1 MARPVSSPMQLTY
14 LQPLWWLLGLLVLAG
29 GLWFTLVDRPRKLML
44 ASFLLRALAVVFL
57 VLALCRPGLMRKVD
71 DVHVVFLV
79 DVSQSVDLKAARS
92 AVDEVDAAVK
102 ALGAG
107 DSHSVFAFAGGV
119 RFKETKDLA
128 KQLDDWQ
135 KGIADDEF
143 RSATRME
150 EAVLATRLAFPAGK
164 SRRLVLLSDGQE
176 THGSIAS
183 AVQTLRQ
190 EKVDI
195 VWKPLSGL
203 TQPEASIVSVE
214 PNSPSAYAGEVVRLR
229 VRMAANQDIDGTVRI
244 LSQGVKVMEKPVKLT
259 PGGDNSVDFDVP
271 MTVTGTSLWSAELVP
286 TRDHF
291 PLNNQA
297 TATVEVTGKS
307 RVLVIH
313 KTPRE
318 MRGITRALQEQD
330 FDIDA
335 RGENGLPDSM
345 DGLLA
350 FDAVV
355 LADVPATSIST
366 RQMGL
371 LKSYVQDFGGGLAM
385 MGSEN
390 SFGLGGYYKTPVEE
404 VLPLVSRFE
413 KEKEKPSLAMVLVM
427 DRSGSMDGLPIQMAR
442 QAAKASVELLGPQ
455 DQVAVVAFDSEAYL
469 ISDMRRA
476 SEKDSIQAAIDTIEI
491 GGGTDMYPAMQQAKQ
506 LLDNCSAKIK
516 HMICLTDGQTEDRGF
531 AELTQALADSGVT
544 VSTVALG
551 DGAAGDLLQNI
562 AQIGKGRFYA
572 AQDPSTVPQIF
583 TRETMQASKSA
594 IKEDVYAP
602 VVTAEHPM
610 LAGYGDNLPSA
621 LGYVMT
627 EAKPVTQTI
636 LAVETGDPLLAVG
649 RFGLG
654 QGLCFTSDLTE
665 KWGGEWLAWEGC
677 GKFWAQVFRSILRP
691 KNIQGMEVRTLI
703 AGDSWSFDI
712 RRRDADGSPVNNIKW
727 DARAVDE
734 NGAESPV
741 TVQESGLGRYT
752 AAVPL
757 AGKQKL
763 TVRLRDT
770 DNNKLKVLHYNRPS
784 PGEYRL
790 GQSVPPVLATAPA
803 FSPAT
808 VKDNITPVETRRSIE
823 SWCYFMAL
831 GCALGSIVLRRV

>member
-1 MARPVSSPMQLTY
+1 MATPVSSPMQLTY
-14 LQPLWWLLGLLVLAG
+14 LQPLWWLLGLLVLAS

-92 AVDEVDAAVK
+92 AVDEVEAAVK

-128 KQLDDWQ
+128 RQLDDWQ

-143 RSATRME
+143 RSATRIE

-190 EKVDI
+190 ENVDI

-203 TQPEASIVSVE
+203 THPEASIVSVE

-286 TRDHF
+286 AKDHF

-752 AAVPL
+752 ASVPL

-790 GQSVPPVLATAPA
+790 GQSVPPVLAAAPA
-803 FSPAT
+803 FSPET

>member
-1 MARPVSSPMQLTY
+1 MSVTAFPSMQLTY
-14 LQPLWWLLGLLVLAG
+14 LQPLWWLLGLLALAAG
-29 GLWFTLVDRPRKLML
+29 YAFTLVDRPRKLML
-44 ASFLLRALAVVFL
+44 GSFLLRALAVVFL
-57 VLALCRPGLMRKVD
+57 VLALCRPGFLRKVD

-79 DVSQSVDLKAARS
+79 DVSQSVDLQSARRV
-92 AVDEVDAAVK
+92 VDEVNAAI
-102 ALGAG
+102 ANLGSG
-107 DSHSVFAFAGGV
+107 DTHTVFAFGNGV
-119 RFKETKDLA
+119 RLSETPDLA
-128 KQLDDWQ
+128 KQLEDWQ

-143 RSATRME
+143 RSATRLAD
-150 EAVLATRLAFPAGK
+150 AVLTTRLAFPAGK
-164 SRRLVLLSDGQE
+164 SRRLVLLTDGQE
-176 THGSIAS
+176 THGSIGS
-183 AVQTLRQ
+183 ALATLKQ
-190 EKVDI
+190 ENVDV
-195 VWKPLSGL
+195 VWKKLSGL
-203 TQPEASIVSVE
+203 TDPEASIVSVE
-214 PNSPSAYAGEVVRLR
+214 PNVPNAYAGEVVRLR
-229 VRMAANQDIDGTVRI
+229 VRMAANQEIGGNVRI
-244 LSQGVKVMEKPVKLT
+244 LSQGVKVMEKPVTLAPDK
-259 PGGDNSVDFDVP
+259 DNTVDFDVP
-271 MTVTGTSLWSAELVP
+271 MTVTGTTLWTAELIP
-286 TRDHF
+286 AKDHF

-297 TATVEVTGKS
+297 AASVEVTGKS

-313 KTPRE
+313 RTPKE
-318 MRGITRALQEQD
+318 MRGISRALQEQD
-330 FDIDA
+330 FDVDV
-335 RGENGLPDSM
+335 RGENGLPDTM
-345 DGLLA
+345 DGLLS

-355 LADVPATSIST
+355 LADVPATSMST

-385 MGSEN
+385 LGSEN

-506 LLDNCSAKIK
+506 LLDNCSAKVK

-551 DGAAGDLLQNI
+551 DGAAADLLQNI

-572 AQDPSTVPQIF
+572 AQDPATVPQIF

-610 LAGYGDNLPSA
+610 LAGYGEGLPSS

-627 EAKPVTQTI
+627 EAKPVTQTV
-636 LAVETGDPLLAVG
+636 LSADTGDPLLAVG

-677 GKFWAQVFRSILRP
+677 GKFWAQVLRSILRP
-691 KNIQGMEVRTLI
+691 KNIQGMEVRSLVANDEWT
-703 AGDSWSFDI
+703 FDI
-712 RRRDADGSPVNNIKW
+712 RRRETNGAPAGGLKW
-727 DARAVDE
+727 DAKAVDE
-734 NGAESPV
+734 NGAETPV
-741 TVQESGLGRYT
+741 TVSESGLGRYSAT
-752 AAVPL
+752 VGL

-763 TVRLRDT
+763 TVRLRDIE
-770 DNNKLKVLHYNRPS
+770 NNKLKVVHYNRPS

-790 GQSVPPVLATAPA
+790 GQAIAPA
-803 FSPAT
+803 LAGSPGFSADS
-808 VKDNITPVETRRSIE
+808 VRENITPVETRQSIE
-823 SWCYFMAL
+823 QWCYFMAL
-831 GCALGSIVLRRV
+831 ACALGSVVLRRL